1 MRRLCARLHPLH
13 TVTSRHA
20 FEALDIYPPNLAAS
34 IAVLRRLGTLQAF
47 RNPPRIPW
55 ATGSSFTRA
64 LHTTHAMASAD
75 ATMADAPSNPITT
88 TPKVGQTIS
97 HEGKEYTTIKEGL
110 AHILVP
116 QGIPTST
123 DPKLSKEDTQRQQ
136 VFYNPIQQFNRDMT
150 VLAIKTFGQDIIQ
163 RKTKAHEQHR
173 KKKKSRK
180 LGKAAAEAVNGAP
193 VVEEVV
199 EEEVAEATEEVAE
212 DVTAE
217 TTEESDSRKRKL
229 DETGAEEDAAP
240 AKKQRIAETENGT
253 SGQEEGGEDVP
264 DVAAKPTQ
272 THAPWQAPFSI
283 LDALSATGLR
293 ALRFAQEIPFVT
305 QVTANDMS
313 QTAVDSIKLNVQ
325 HNKLE
330 TKVTAKTG
338 NAIAY
343 MYSYCDKKGYDVID
357 LDPYGTA
364 APFLDSA
371 IQAINSDGMLCV
383 TCTDSA
389 IFASH
394 GYLEKTYSQYGG
406 LPFKGE
412 PCHEGGL
419 RLLLHAIAS
428 SAGRYGMAI
437 EPLLSLSID
446 YYIRVFVRV
455 RKSPNDVKMLAG
467 KTMIVY
473 HCESGCGAWTTQ
485 FLARNKAIQNKKG
498 DKLYKYGFAAGPTAD
513 QHCQHCGFKTHLSG
527 PMYGGPL
534 HNVGFIKRMLA
545 QLNDVDRETY
555 PTMDRIEGML
565 HTAMEE
571 ITFGAKQDKANGAN
585 DTKVLD
591 PLIPKTDPAEVDHHP
606 FFIIPSSVAKILHCS
621 APPLAPLRGALRHAG
636 FRVTMSHC
644 KPGSIKTDASWKDI
658 WHIMLEWVRQRA
670 PLKNPPKKLSAGV
683 AIMAKTNMD
692 GLYSTDYTNKA
703 DEIPSSVPREVDAEA
718 QHALN
723 GEDVTMKEAEQEKP
737 RPFSYLGADFHVNL
751 DEKLGKDA
759 DRGKYVRYQL
769 APRENWGPMS
779 RAK

>member
-1 MRRLCARLHPLH
+1 MA
-13 TVTSRHA
+13 T
-20 FEALDIYPPNLAAS
+20 LDTPTADEP
-34 IAVLRRLGTLQAF
+34 
-47 RNPPRIPW
+47 
-55 ATGSSFTRA
+55 
-64 LHTTHAMASAD
+64 TTID
-75 ATMADAPSNPITT
+75 ATPRA
-88 TPKVGQTIS
+88 GQTIS
-97 HEGKEYTTIKEGL
+97 HDEKVYTTIQEGL

-116 QGIPTST
+116 HGIPTSQ
-123 DPKLSKEDTQRQQ
+123 DPKMSKEETQRQQ
-136 VFYNPIQQFNRDMT
+136 VFYNPIQQFNRDLS
-150 VLAIKTFGQDIIQ
+150 VLAIKTFGEDIIQ
-163 RKTKAHEQHR
+163 RKTSKHEQLR
-173 KKKKSRK
+173 KKGERKKQRK
-180 LGKAAAEAVNGAP
+180 QEKTVG
-193 VVEEVV
+193 
-199 EEEVAEATEEVAE
+199 EATNGISVPEEGP
-212 DVTAE
+212 
-217 TTEESDSRKRKL
+217 SNKRKR
-229 DETGAEEDAAP
+229 DESTADEDAAP
-240 AKKQRIAETENGT
+240 SKKPKVTENGDII
-253 SGQEEGGEDVP
+253 GEEGTNGVQ
-264 DVAAKPTQ
+264 APT
-272 THAPWQAPFSI
+272 TNSGHTREPWRPPFSI

-293 ALRFAQEIPFVT
+293 ALRYAKEIPFAT
-305 QVTANDMS
+305 DVTANDMS
-313 QTAVDSIKLNVQ
+313 QKAVDSIKLNVK

-330 TKVTAKTG
+330 NTITAKTG

-371 IQAINSDGMLCV
+371 IQAINSDGLLCV

-406 LPFKGE
+406 LPLKGE

-446 YYIRVFVRV
+446 YYIRVFVRI
-455 RKSPNDVKMLAG
+455 RKSPEDVKMLAG

-473 HCESGCGAWTTQ
+473 HCDSGCGSWSTQ
-485 FLARNKAIQNKKG
+485 FLARNKVTQNKNG
-498 DKLYKYGFAAGPTAD
+498 DKFYKHSFAAGPTAD
-513 QHCQHCGFKTHLSG
+513 EHCEHCGFKTHLSG

-534 HNVGFIKRMLA
+534 HNVGFVERLLA

-565 HTAMEE
+565 HTALEE
-571 ITFGAKQDKANGAN
+571 ITFGAKQDKANSVK

-591 PLIPKTDPAEVDHHP
+591 PLIPKADPAEVDHHP
-606 FFIIPSSVAKILHCS
+606 FFFNPSSVAKVLHCS

-636 FRVTMSHC
+636 FRVSMSHC

-670 PLKNPPKKLSAGV
+670 PLKNTPKKASAGL
-683 AIMAKTNMD
+683 AIMAKTNAQ
-692 GLYSTDYTNKA
+692 GLTTSGDPGQTAEPPAQSAKDAHKA
-703 DEIPSSVPREVDAEA
+703 QPNGSGVDAEA
-718 QHALN
+718 STSESRTDYA
-723 GEDVTMKEAEQEKP
+723 
-737 RPFSYLGADFHVNL
+737 YLGADFHVNL

-769 APRENWGPMS
+769 APRENWGPMA